1 MIRLSAITRAQSLHN
16 HCIISFTQFYFDL
29 QDLELDHLLSVK
41 ALWSVKDLALGVFL
55 DILQEP
61 VWPTTVWPTTWSQLT
76 NLTRLKFHCKDE
88 NEMMHLPD
96 FLTELRSLRDL
107 ELAIRFRQLDDPGE
121 GFLVLIASCLPQLTR
136 LFVDV
141 IIITNHD
148 WSGLIS
154 DKFDHERLEKIC
166 HTISQKVPRMICT
179 SLVDKKSQ
187 TPPIV
192 SLTLSCDG

>member
-1 MIRLSAITRAQSLHN
+1 LHYL
-16 HCIISFTQFYFDL
+16 FYSIFFDL

-41 ALWSVKDLALGVFL
+41 ALWSVKDLALAFSL
-55 DILQEP
+55 NTLQEP
-61 VWPTTVWPTTWSQLT
+61 MWPTTWSQLT
-76 NLTRLKFHCKDE
+76 NLTRLKFHCKDN

-107 ELAIRFRQLDDPGE
+107 EFAIRFSQLHDPGE

-136 LFVDV
+136 LFVDG
-141 IIITNHD
+141 IIITHHRD
-148 WSGLIS
+148 LSGLTS
-154 DKFDHERLEKIC
+154 DKFDHERLEQIC
-166 HTISQKVPRMICT
+166 HTVSQKVPRMICT
-179 SLVDKKSQ
+179 SLVDTKSQ